1 MTKKAQLHQG
11 RLLAELLVWKG
22 ISKAEFREAMNKSR
36 QWVSLMIGYERIP
49 AHNLIAI
56 CRKLNVS
63 IDYFEGKMKLENT
76 SMVAEPEE
84 KYLTAMEIKDKR
96 IMELLEENTKL
107 KDKIIWLQ
115 EELLR
120 FQALVKSH

>member
-1 MTKKAQLHQG
+1 MTNKAQLHQG

-22 ISKAEFREAMNKSR
+22 LSKSSFRELMNKSR
-36 QWVSLMIGYERIP
+36 QWVSLVISYEKIP
-49 AHNLIAI
+49 AESLIAI
-56 CRKLNVS
+56 CKELNVS
-63 IDYFEGKMKLENT
+63 REYFEGKIKLENINAV
-76 SMVAEPEE
+76 SEPEA
-84 KYLTAMEIKDKR
+84 KYLTAMEIKEKR

>member
-1 MTKKAQLHQG
+1 MTNRAQLHQG

-22 ISKAEFREAMNKSR
+22 MSKTEFREAMNKSR
-36 QWVSLMIGYERIP
+36 QWVSLVISYERIP
-49 AHNLIAI
+49 NESLIAI
-56 CRKLNVS
+56 CRTLNVS
-63 IDYFEGKMKLENT
+63 REYFEGKIKLENINAL
-76 SMVAEPEE
+76 SEPEE
-84 KYLTAMEIKDKR
+84 KYHTAMEIKDRR

-120 FQALVKSH
+120 FQALAKAH